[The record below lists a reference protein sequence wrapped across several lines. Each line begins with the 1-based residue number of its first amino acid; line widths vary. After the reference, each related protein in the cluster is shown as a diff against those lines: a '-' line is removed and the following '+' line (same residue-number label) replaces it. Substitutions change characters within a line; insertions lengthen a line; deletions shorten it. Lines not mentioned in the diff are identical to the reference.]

1 MNVQCCVTVSASNF
15 QVLTRISG
23 GARRALG
30 NIIVRF
36 LAGPA
41 LYAGDLFFFFSIET
55 KFCEKIVVLLSVT
68 GLAMVT
74 ALTTWNLLDFRDAEK
89 E

>member
-41 LYAGDLFFFFSIET
+41 LYAGDLFFFFNRNKILR
-55 KFCEKIVVLLSVT
+55 KIVVLLSVT

-74 ALTTWNLLDFRDAEK
+74 ALTTWNLLDSRVAEK

>member
-41 LYAGDLFFFFSIET
+41 LYAGDLFFFFNRN
-55 KFCEKIVVLLSVT
+55 KILRKNRGFVVSNWFGYGD
-68 GLAMVT
+68 GLDNLE
-74 ALTTWNLLDFRDAEK
+74 LT
-89 E
+89 